1 MARKTIFDIYD
12 EVQANEKPKEQL
24 PTNEVVQEQI
34 EEINTVIEET
44 KTEHNEQPQVDTQ
57 VIEDNN
63 TLQSIITNQERG
75 D

>member
-12 EVQANEKPKEQL
+12 EVHADDVKKEQL
-24 PTNEVVQEQI
+24 PINEVPQEQI

-44 KTEHNEQPQVDTQ
+44 KTTPTEQPKIDKEI
-57 VIEDNN
+57 IEDNN
-63 TLQSIITNQERG
+63 TLQSIIDERG

>member
-12 EVQANEKPKEQL
+12 EIHANDKKEQL
-24 PTNEVVQEQI
+24 PINEVPQEQI

-44 KTEHNEQPQVDTQ
+44 TTTEQPKIDKEI
-57 VIEDNN
+57 IEDNN
-63 TLQSIITNQERG
+63 TLQSIIDERG